1 MAGILIVDDER
12 HVRLLIEQSLEDLAD
27 AGVTLLI
34 AGTGEEAIEV
44 VRNQHPDLVFLD
56 VSLPGM
62 SGFDVCRAV
71 KRDAELAD
79 TRVILLTG
87 KGQQRDREEGALAG
101 ADGYVMKPFDPDEL
115 LAIARDA
122 VGVR

>member
-71 KRDAELAD
+71 KRDAQLAD

>member
-12 HVRLLIEQSLEDLAD
+12 HVRLLIEQSLEDLAE

>member
-12 HVRLLIEQSLEDLAD
+12 HIRLLIEQSLEDLAD